1 MYGCITQ
8 LNSRNI
14 ELITIFELA
23 VLFIPSDQRFLMRQ
37 PQNSSILFGHICS
50 VLEYLYF
57 LIIIV
62 AFYMWAGLAHY
73 DILGFLGQPSTH
85 K

>member
-23 VLFIPSDQRFLMRQ
+23 VLFFPSNQMFLMRQ
-37 PQNSSILFGHICS
+37 PQNNSILFGHICS
-50 VLEYLYF
+50 VLEYLCF
-57 LIIIV
+57 CIIIV

-73 DILGFLGQPSTH
+73 VILGFLGRSGTH